1 MEAFSTEW
9 LALREP
15 ADHAARATRLVT
27 LAVDALAA
35 YAPPVVTVVDLAAG
49 TGSNLRYLTR
59 RLPFGQRWTLLDHDQ
74 RLLDKATRA
83 WELAGEGA
91 PHDVTIHSAR
101 VDLAR
106 WDYSVLTDAA
116 RRAPQAPLL
125 VTASALLD
133 LTSVEWLDAVAARCR
148 ALRAVALFALSYDG
162 RIACE
167 PPHPADELVR
177 TLVNRHQQTDKGFG
191 PAAGPDA
198 TQAAADAFE
207 REGYAVYRARSDWRL
222 GTESQALQRQL
233 VNGWALA
240 ATDVSPADAAAIA
253 AWLAYRTAAIEDGTS
268 RIVVGHEDIVC
279 L

>member
-49 TGSNLRYLTR
+49 TGSNLRYLTP
-59 RLPFGQRWTLLDHDQ
+59 RLPFDQRWTLLDHDQ
-74 RLLDKATRA
+74 RLLDKATRD
-83 WELAGEGA
+83 WELAGEAA
-91 PHDVTIHSAR
+91 PHGVTIHSAR

-133 LTSVEWLDAVAARCR
+133 LTSVQWLDTLATRCR
-148 ALRAVALFALSYDG
+148 TLRAVTLFALSYDG
-162 RIACE
+162 RITCE
-167 PPHPADELVR
+167 PPHPTDELVR
-177 TLVNRHQQTDKGFG
+177 TLVNRHQHTDKGFG

-198 TQAAADAFE
+198 VQAAADAFD

-222 GTESQALQRQL
+222 GTGSEALQRQL
-233 VNGWALA
+233 VSGWALA
-240 ATDVSPADAAAIA
+240 AADLSPADATAVA
-253 AWLAYRTAAIEDGTS
+253 AWLGHRMAAIDNGTS
-268 RIVVGHEDIVC
+268 RINVGHEDIVC